1 MHPPPPVRT
10 VAGMTIDEVK
20 LAAFTGRVIEDV
32 AAAAHAATVVLGDR
46 LGLYRALADGGPQSA
61 SRLATRSGCHP
72 RLVEEWLHAQVA
84 SGYAGHDEAADTYFL
99 EPEQAA
105 CLVNE
110 GGTAF
115 LIPYVAIASVLHR
128 DEERVAD
135 AFRGRSVL
143 AWSEHHRDLYAA
155 FARSAPADYA
165 PLVPEWIPALDGI
178 EDRLRAG
185 ARVVDVGCG
194 EGAPTLMLATA
205 FPHSTFAG
213 FDTHAEAIAR
223 ARRTAADAGVSDRV
237 TFEVGRAD
245 EVPGDRYD
253 LVCTFDA
260 LHDMG
265 DPVGVARHLRSLLAP
280 DGVWMIVD
288 RNAADTLEGN
298 RGPVGRFSYAA
309 SSFLCVPNAVGQGS
323 DGTLALG
330 AQAGEARLRQV
341 AIDGGFGRVRRAA
354 ETPFNLV
361 LDARL

>member
-1 MHPPPPVRT
+1 
-10 VAGMTIDEVK
+10 
-20 LAAFTGRVIEDV
+20 
-32 AAAAHAATVVLGDR
+32 VVLGDR
-46 LGLYRALADGGPQSA
+46 LGLYRSLVDGGPQTPSQ
-61 SRLATRSGCHP
+61 LAARSGCHP
-72 RLVEEWLHAQVA
+72 RLVEEWMHAQVT
-84 SGYAGHDEAADTYFL
+84 SDYIGHDEATGTYFL

-105 CLVNE
+105 CLVDE
-110 GGTAF
+110 DSPAF
-115 LIPYVAIASVLHR
+115 LMPYVSIASVLHR

-135 AFRGRSVL
+135 AFRCRSVL
-143 AWSEHHRDLYAA
+143 AWSDHHRDLYAA

-178 EDRLRAG
+178 EDRLRTG

-194 EGAPTLMLATA
+194 EGTPTLMLATA
-205 FPHSTFAG
+205 FPDSTFAG
-213 FDTHAEAIAR
+213 FDTHAEAIVR
-223 ARRTAADAGVSDRV
+223 ARRAAADAGLSDRV

-245 EVPGDRYD
+245 EVPGDGYD

-265 DPVGVARHLRSLLAP
+265 DPVGVARHLRSVLAP

-309 SSFLCVPNAVGQGS
+309 SSFLCVPNAVGQGCDS
-323 DGTLALG
+323 TPALG

-341 AIDGGFGRVRRAA
+341 AIDAGFARVRRAA
-354 ETPFNLV
+354 ETSFNLV
-361 LDARL
+361 LEVRR